1 MGIISLLTQEQKENL
16 YLDYVNN
23 FLTVDRFAEYYMID
37 IDLAECFLNNMRA
50 IRNANW
56 QTKTAI

>member
-50 IRNANW
+50 IRNAN
-56 QTKTAI
+56 